1 MTLAEKLLK
10 KFIELYFTTQIVLYT
25 STTIKIVERVAVVVT
40 QTSFIYVDELT
51 FVCAVVDMLA
61 VVVN

>member
-1 MTLAEKLLK
+1 MTLAAKLLK
-10 KFIELYFTTQIVLYT
+10 KLIEVYFTTQTVLWT
-25 STTIKIVERVAVVVT
+25 STTIKIVVRVVGVT